1 MSLPSSIAGGGLAG
15 SAGAITAWAMQTTGD
30 GEPLIATMVITI
42 IACGF
47 GMVSSISR
55 VRASDKGSAGKSL
68 ALNAGGVWIA
78 ALGISLQVEASL
90 PMSALIGLGVGLAGS
105 TILSIVEE
113 GAVALARRIL
123 GEGHTV
129 NREELEE
136 KVGEVRQQ
144 AQLAVAEQVVA
155 VRPPP
160 SATPPPIEEL
170 GSWQDPNV

>member
-15 SAGAITAWAMQTTGD
+15 SAGAITAWLLKPVGD
-30 GEPLIATMVITI
+30 GSPLIATIVITV

-55 VRASDKGSAGKSL
+55 IAAAEKKNAGRSL

-78 ALGISLQVEASL
+78 ALALALQFKTSL

-105 TILSIVEE
+105 TILAIVEA
-113 GAVALARRIL
+113 GAIALAKRVL
-123 GEGHTV
+123 GEQQIV
-129 NREELEE
+129 VREELDE

-144 AQLAVAEQVVA
+144 AQLAVAEQVVKLRDA
-155 VRPPP
+155 VPPP
-160 SATPPPIEEL
+160 RDTGEL
-170 GSWQDPNV
+170 WGDPDL